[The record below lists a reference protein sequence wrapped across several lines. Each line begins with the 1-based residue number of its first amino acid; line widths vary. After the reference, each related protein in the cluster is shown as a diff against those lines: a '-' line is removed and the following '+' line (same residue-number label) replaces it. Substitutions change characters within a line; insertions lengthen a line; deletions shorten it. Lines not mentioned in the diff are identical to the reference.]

1 MEEIVD
7 RPTTNILIPTDF
19 TIESLNLFKTAAQLM
34 EGGKANIVFFHAMV
48 LENSIFELLFFSPQ
62 KCLEELISK
71 EFMDGCR
78 IISNKYS
85 SKISDFRFE
94 LFTGSGRRSF
104 SNFLV
109 GNEIDQ
115 VVIPEDYQFKRPH
128 KGSVDP
134 VPFLKNSK
142 GVRVIRSTWKPVSGI
157 PEKDRLAEL
166 FQYKNDI
173 PIINHD

>member
-1 MEEIVD
+1 MKQVVEQ
-7 RPTTNILIPTDF
+7 TTKNILIPTDF
-19 TIESLNLFKTAAQLM
+19 TIESLNLFKTAAQQM

-62 KCLEELISK
+62 KCLEELIPK
-71 EFMDGCR
+71 EFTDGCR

-85 SKISDFRFE
+85 SKITDFRFE

-115 VVIPEDYQFKRPH
+115 VVIPDEYQFKRPH
-128 KGSVDP
+128 KGSIDP
-134 VPFLKNSK
+134 IPFLLECK
-142 GVRVIRSTWKPVSGI
+142 GVTIIRSAWKPVSGI

-166 FQYKNDI
+166 FQYKSDI
-173 PIINHD
+173 PVINHD

>member
-1 MEEIVD
+1 MEQNVD
-7 RPTTNILIPTDF
+7 RTPTNILIPTDF

-71 EFMDGCR
+71 E
-78 IISNKYS
+78 
-85 SKISDFRFE
+85 
-94 LFTGSGRRSF
+94 FTGSGRRSF